1 MRRIRFA
8 NSTRLLCLLVTA
20 VTITSYSC
28 CSASLQDVRK
38 HYNIIGGGRVNM
50 NNNIN
55 KLRSRRRP
63 SRGVI
68 IDFGHLN
75 PSNGNNNSTLYH
87 NDQHMSS
94 GEKIQL
100 TISPGSAWTLLRLLF
115 ISSSTFMN
123 ACVGTLRLLA
133 PLIVARRVIVSIGH
147 FIVDYMT
154 GRYFRKTYTRLERM
168 YLTYYETPAALRSI
182 ARSGSQILSF
192 VIIQRIMSWLVGVDH
207 PPCCDGKG
215 LNLFCGMIWI
225 GSILGVG
232 HATSAAVAVWGG
244 PLRIQAS
251 QHNSVGRGR
260 RRSVSRVFTRPW
272 HILQWM
278 QNPDEWLSTLSLW
291 SFEKQGSVAEPF
303 VPNRLLFPA
312 TWAPLRLLQIFTMA
326 KVRCQYYDQF
336 LIIFLWSL
344 SRSKMCLFVS
354 TRIFVCLMHVF
365 TFTF

>member
-1 MRRIRFA
+1 
-8 NSTRLLCLLVTA
+8 
-20 VTITSYSC
+20 
-28 CSASLQDVRK
+28 
-38 HYNIIGGGRVNM
+38 M